1 LPRGAR
7 THPRTAGSFTKA
19 LRLMVRESGA
29 WSWPEAFRRCSYLPA
44 EVISRV
50 APGARAKGRLSPGAD
65 ADIVVLDPHQVT
77 DLATYRDPTRPAQGV
92 RHLLVGGTFVVRDGA
107 LRPEVRPGRAVRGV

>member
-1 LPRGAR
+1 MGRPVIVLRGGHVCDPA
-7 THPRTAGSFTKA
+7 TGFDGPADVLIDGNTVAA
-19 LRLMVRESGA
+19 EGA
-29 WSWPEAFRRCSYLPA
+29 ENS
-44 EVISRV
+44 
-50 APGARAKGRLSPGAD
+50 
-65 ADIVVLDPHQVT
+65 PHQLT